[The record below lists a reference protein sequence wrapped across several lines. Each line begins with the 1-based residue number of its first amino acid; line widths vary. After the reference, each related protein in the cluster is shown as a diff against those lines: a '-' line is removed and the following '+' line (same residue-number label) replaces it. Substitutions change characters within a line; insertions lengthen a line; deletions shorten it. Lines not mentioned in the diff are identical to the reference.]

1 MKRFLVENI
10 KKGTTIK
17 VVLHSPH
24 YENEN
29 VLHKTGYKAKDCII
43 TELTLDVSLYG
54 YDSIDN
60 EMDEAENSL
69 MGKKVPKQKKRGRKP
84 KEIK

>member
-1 MKRFLVENI
+1 MKRFLVQNTR
-10 KKGTTIK
+10 KGTTIK
-17 VVLHSPH
+17 VTLSQPP

-60 EMDEAENSL
+60 EYDEKENSL
-69 MGKKVPKQKKRGRKP
+69 MGAKKR
-84 KEIK
+84 KEKKK